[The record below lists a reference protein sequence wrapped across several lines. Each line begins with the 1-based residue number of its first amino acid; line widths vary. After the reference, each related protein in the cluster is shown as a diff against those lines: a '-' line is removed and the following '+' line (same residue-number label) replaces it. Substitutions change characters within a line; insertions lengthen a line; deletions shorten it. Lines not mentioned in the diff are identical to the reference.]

1 MVVNWLVGFCSLV
14 FILCW
19 RRLIPLSVLPENH
32 LTPPPSKKT
41 FHSPSTFQPINNN
54 SSFTLPLV
62 LLCNI
67 REGGRGGVGKR

>member
-32 LTPPPSKKT
+32 LTPPPQKKP
-41 FHSPSTFQPINNN
+41 FIPLPPSSRLIITR
-54 SSFTLPLV
+54 PL
-62 LLCNI
+62 LYL
-67 REGGRGGVGKR
+67 